1 MADQIDAREL
11 ASYQKASITPL
22 APGSSNLVSGPAIYS
37 PLPGRFVVFP
47 CPVEGDGAEPRV
59 RVIKIRTTE
68 ERSYFISGQE
78 GTIEGLAISGDY
90 IDGVIRGNSLIPN
103 KGGPGW
109 IINPINPSFIL
120 ITTIPKDLSEETS
133 SDSKDLSE
141 EASSSSKALPEGV
154 SSGRY
159 LTSSKVKEFD
169 NSREEALSKKGIQ
182 PDSRVDIA
190 ANSAHESARN
200 NVEHVTHDEI
210 GRIESN
216 FKRLDENSIRRVK
229 QEYPRLSQYTGQQ
242 IKKKVIGLLA
252 ALKKTYSSNRL
263 LQDYLGTQQPFGIG
277 NRSKKEIDTNLKLF
291 ELEADED
298 IRRLTLRLFSK
309 PVKTTLAV
317 DAKPQYLVANPQ
329 DIHDKVQKDLL
340 EFWKVHD
347 PAKYK
352 DAIETVSKSDERLFR
367 PESYKPRTALLERL
381 GILEELVVKSRL
393 VLTVPLSTIDI
404 DFLAQGHLADP
415 KDTSYLS
422 VFRLRTQ
429 LNVDN
434 QAGTVEGEF
443 AGLSGLLEP
452 NINTEDELIGRLA
465 NAKSVDSTVRDVMR
479 DAASRKKV
487 LREKRLRLSKGS
499 RVKQRTTRAP
509 TVESLKAQ
517 VFDLEG
523 HLKGRMADIGVYSAK
538 FPETYSAVNSLNVDE
553 GVHTVTVPV
562 EAYDIVK
569 DGLTVRAGKKTM
581 TIAEAIKELNTRTFD
596 RRKELHSLID
606 SRSKGNTLTVEQEE
620 RIHKLESLLSS
631 DPKPIELKTAEN
643 IYLPNRV
650 IAGMPSYWGDKE
662 VLHPVSKDYFGMLLG
677 TSVLSHEELYEA
689 GETSE
694 LLHKLVGGGNKTHVQ
709 ILDELLGSKITNV
722 SIPGQLRKL
731 ESSLPTIKNK
741 KEAAFVKSRIES
753 LTAQIADADTPEKR
767 RFLRRY
773 HNYFENIGEYKKLAE
788 ENPDESLNAF
798 VEYVQ
803 KAFFNKKE
811 IDPRVLVSHGRNT
824 IYHAKAAIYSAV
836 SVHDDNAAFGSSP
849 EELAEHLT
857 EENPKLG
864 IHAGTF
870 GVETAKSKRARSDV
884 RNILV
889 TFLSQFLE
897 GDPKTH
903 TAVVNSFLNAE
914 NIRSAVEA
922 VAYASVTTET
932 MVGTSKEQVDA
943 NNQTQSLERDGR
955 NKDGQEEHI
964 LDRLKGE
971 TTEVS
976 SAEETSAS
984 LRLTVADILRAAQS
998 RQEDI
1003 PRYDRD
1009 YESYLDK
1016 IDKGIKGEDGLRQKP
1031 PVPIV
1036 RATPVPRMGGS
1047 YVEDAAV
1054 EEVRMQGRFNL
1065 ITDILDRE
1073 DQLKAELQEVQSKIS
1088 ADPKS
1093 AASIS
1098 LGKRAKD
1105 LKAQI
1110 ESEPNNRMRRLYG
1123 VRVTEDNQLAVVTP
1137 DDIERS
1143 LAEKTPIH
1151 FFGTHED
1158 DVQRVLANKTPQEL
1172 IDIAHSVGLK
1182 SGVNLEGKRNLHFYT
1197 PEDDSYQHREE
1208 RVDQHLELHPFDAG
1222 ALHEKAFLQ
1231 AQNGDLTNALH
1242 TITEASKADSTN
1254 VAISNGLKVLEDI
1267 EWRKNIPVYKPDL
1280 KKGVKLQPNSSLE
1293 KGWNKNTLQPYL
1305 DTRKVSGSDLT
1316 VNNLLDPNPPSLSH
1330 LILKKEAEE
1339 WANSHDNFS
1348 AELQS
1353 PAVRAIA
1360 SEAYQTGV
1368 FRHIMFGGY
1377 VKPQDYV
1384 QDPSLTAEQNTK
1396 LEQLSQQR
1404 KIDYPMRQ
1412 AGAPKGTLYAP
1423 ANTPEDRLYQE
1434 TLSGSSNTSPVH
1446 HTESIA
1452 AQEVAVQDPK
1462 LALERLMPNPDLFK
1476 ALADRVAAEGWS
1488 FDSKKGSVEYKD
1500 HELVDAEGRAFPIS
1514 TEAEVSRKI
1523 PLRDFVTAFGAN
1535 APDQRSEDKHR
1546 GVINYKSDSMKIYEL
1561 TGVDPISGKTISRT
1575 ISYNYAVPEKG
1586 VRSKGHLLGD
1596 AHERAIKFFTEGTQ
1610 NVIVLDTETDRH
1622 TRSLFSTSIL
1632 KIGADSKEMQSAENY
1647 TRSFYESRKL
1657 DYLQENK
1664 IDPDL
1669 FQLPGLRM
1677 DLQQKREQKELELE
1691 KSRRNMRS
1699 KTSKD
1704 QVAIQ
1709 ARVIKDQEEIKAQ
1722 ALKDRAEIIASE
1734 DAHFEKMNPGFKFTT
1749 KEIQTQEEQ
1758 VIHYAELLR
1767 KGLRDGNT
1775 VVAAHNAEFDLSVLA
1790 ENARSLATA
1799 HGLMTNL
1806 GVKLNSAANFFEN
1819 VLPKHT
1825 IDSAHVVQIAYP
1837 DRTSTQL
1844 EKVAVDEG
1852 ILSPGEQ
1859 THTSLADSRV
1869 VADIMHLALSK
1880 ENPKKFELKEVQD
1893 LGVMIF
1899 TDEARDA
1906 ILVHKIL
1913 PIDLSVGRDK
1923 VQVVGRRVS
1932 FEALKDTE
1940 GLRAMYAEM
1949 EANNSGVLVKELT
1962 TGYQISQRKD
1972 QGRLH
1977 LLSLESAAERADE
1990 MEGYQAGAVRDHARR
2005 MVRNAISPGQKS
2017 RADWTDLSIL
2027 RGKIAEG
2034 FDTLTGDE
2042 AKKSYISSVLM
2053 AARTQT
2059 NSEDLPG
2066 IDFTEVTK
2074 SQVKHLRRFM
2084 SDDMYGSIHES
2095 HFRKAVIL
2103 AKDTLVQR
2111 QETVDK
2117 RFLEEVTPLLKDGS
2131 ITTEQ
2136 YKKSRIAYT
2145 KLVNTIS
2152 PSPKVTLE
2160 SQDVVPKRSVTLSS
2174 YTPSSKLRSTEIDLT
2189 HLDQDDIMQQLQ
2201 SHADSVVPKMPSSM
2215 TEFQQRQVTMR
2226 RLTKD
2231 VRESSQAFRD
2241 IPLQQNIQGLA
2252 NTILTYAARN
2262 PSLGTKEGVLINDD
2276 LHVPEMRPTFDQDMN
2291 RELKQIGSTTN
2302 LPTALSAAPA
2312 REERQRN
2319 AAVNAEKTRRSTLS
2333 RSEPAPPRSEEN
2345 ESPFSTQVP
2354 PMGQDSGYTG
2364 GSAPHRTVEAPELGE
2379 NLSNTFRNIF
2389 TKATSMEITPENV
2402 KVGLAFAGGVTA
2414 LGLTLLGIHQA
2425 SRSSQKEAGAGD
2437 SDEAPM
2443 TADRVNRAAES
2454 DLRGGGSGDE
2464 AAEGYRKLKVTIRG
2478 SHLGIGGSRLSEEA
2492 LQAISQDVSSTL
2504 QKHLGAEL
2512 DPDGSIYGQS
2522 GQSAPARPWVINEVM
2537 GRILGKR

>member
-22 APGSSNLVSGPAIYS
+22 ASGSSTLVSGSAIYS

-68 ERSYFISGQE
+68 ERSYSVSGQT
-78 GTIEGLAISGDY
+78 GTTQGLAISGDH
-90 IDGVIRGNSLIPN
+90 IDGVVRGNSFIPN
-103 KGGPGW
+103 PGGPGW

-120 ITTIPKDLSEETS
+120 ITTISVD
-133 SDSKDLSE
+133 
-141 EASSSSKALPEGV
+141 LPEEV

-159 LTSSKVKEFD
+159 LTPGKVKEFD
-169 NSREEALSKKGIQ
+169 NSREEALSVKKIQ

-190 ANSAHESARN
+190 ANAAHESARN
-200 NVEHVTHDEI
+200 NVEHVTHDELE
-210 GRIESN
+210 RIKSN
-216 FKRLDENSIRRVK
+216 FKRLDENSIRRIK
-229 QEYPRLSQYTGQQ
+229 QEYPRLSQYTQQQ
-242 IKKKVIGLLA
+242 IKKKVIGLLS
-252 ALKKTYSSNRL
+252 ALKKTYPSNRL
-263 LQDYLGTQQPFGIG
+263 LQDYLSTQQPFGNKG
-277 NRSKKEIDTNLKLF
+277 GTEADTNLKLF
-291 ELEADED
+291 ELEGDED
-298 IRRLTLRLFSK
+298 IRRLTLRLFSGA
-309 PVKTTLAV
+309 PVKATLAV
-317 DAKPQYLVANPQ
+317 DAKPQYLVVNSE

-367 PESYKPRTALLERL
+367 EESYKPRTKKAERL

-415 KDTSYLS
+415 KDKDYLS
-422 VFRLRTQ
+422 VFRLRTE

-434 QAGTVEGEF
+434 QADTAEGEF
-443 AGLSGLLEP
+443 ASLSGLLEP

-487 LREKRLRLSKGS
+487 LREKRRRLSKGS

-722 SIPGQLRKL
+722 SIPGQLKKL
-731 ESSLPTIKNK
+731 ESSLPTIENK

-788 ENPDESLNAF
+788 ENPNESLNAF

-824 IYHAKAAIYSAV
+824 IYYAKAAIYSAV
-836 SVHDDNAAFGSSP
+836 SVYDDNAVFGSSP
-849 EELAEHLT
+849 EELEKFLT
-857 EENPKLG
+857 KENPKLG

-870 GVETAKSKRARSDV
+870 GIETAKSKGARSDV

-889 TFLSQFLE
+889 TFLSQFLK

-922 VAYASVTTET
+922 LAYASVTTEAV
-932 MVGTSKEQVDA
+932 VGTSPGNVAA
-943 NNQTQSLERDGR
+943 NNENLSLERSA
-955 NKDGQEEHI
+955 
-964 LDRLKGE
+964 LDKEGGETHLLERLKPG
-971 TTEVS
+971 TTEAS
-976 SAEETSAS
+976 STEEASES
-984 LRLTVADILRAAQS
+984 LRLTVADLLRAAQS
-998 RQEDI
+998 RQEDTS
-1003 PRYDRD
+1003 RYDKD
-1009 YESYLDK
+1009 YDTYLDK
-1016 IDKGIKGEDGLRQKP
+1016 RNRGIKKENGSLLKK

-1036 RATPVPRMGGS
+1036 RATEVPRMGGS

-1093 AASIS
+1093 TASIS

-1105 LKAQI
+1105 LRAQI
-1110 ESEPNNRMRRLYG
+1110 QSEPNNRMRRLYG

-1137 DDIERS
+1137 DDVERS

-1182 SGVNLEGKRNLHFYT
+1182 SGVNLEGKRDSHFYT

-1231 AQNGDLTNALH
+1231 AQNGDLTKALH

-1267 EWRKNIPVYKPDL
+1267 EWRKNIPVYEPNLKPNA
-1280 KKGVKLQPNSSLE
+1280 KGVVEATPGLNNVWK
-1293 KGWNKNTLQPYL
+1293 KNVYGPYL
-1305 DTRKVSGSDLT
+1305 DTRKASGNDLT
-1316 VNNLLDPNPPSLSH
+1316 VNDLLDPNPPSLSH

-1353 PAVRAIA
+1353 PAVRAIS

-1384 QDPSLTAEQNTK
+1384 QDPSLTAEENTK

-1412 AGAPKGTLYAP
+1412 AGAPKGMLYAP

-1462 LALERLMPNPDLFK
+1462 LALERLMTNPELRESVFSQ
-1476 ALADRVAAEGWS
+1476 LTAEGFS
-1488 FDSKKGSVEYKD
+1488 LEAGHLGSVEHTKD
-1500 HELVDAEGRAFPIS
+1500 GFLTSDGRVFPIS
-1514 TEAEVSRKI
+1514 AEPLVERKI
-1523 PLRDFVTAFGAN
+1523 PLLNFVTALGAN
-1535 APDQRSEDKHR
+1535 APGQRAEDKHR

-1561 TGVDPISGKTISRT
+1561 TGIDPISGKTISRT
-1575 ISYNYAVPEKG
+1575 ISYNYAVPENG

-1647 TRSFYESRKL
+1647 TRSFYESKKL

-1709 ARVIKDQEEIKAQ
+1709 ARVTKDQEEIKAQ

-1790 ENARSLATA
+1790 ENARSLADA
-1799 HGLMTNL
+1799 HSLTTNMGIRL
-1806 GVKLNSAANFFEN
+1806 HRAANFFEN

-1825 IDSAHVVQIAYP
+1825 IDTAHLLQIAYP

-1844 EKVAVDEG
+1844 EKIAVDQG
-1852 ILSPGEQ
+1852 VLSPGEQ
-1859 THTSLADSRV
+1859 THTALADNRV
-1869 VADIMHLALSK
+1869 AAEVVRLALSK
-1880 ENPKKFELKEVQD
+1880 DNPKKFESKEIQN

-1940 GLRAMYAEM
+1940 GLKAMYAEM

-1962 TGYQISQRKD
+1962 TGYQISQRRD

-2005 MVRNAISPGQKS
+2005 MVRNAISPGEKS

-2034 FDTLTGDE
+2034 FDALTGDE
-2042 AKKSYISSVLM
+2042 AKKSYISSVMM

-2059 NSEDLPG
+2059 NSEDIPG
-2066 IDFTEVTK
+2066 IDFTEVTR
-2074 SQVKHLRRFM
+2074 SQVNHLKRFM
-2084 SDDMYGSIHES
+2084 SNDMYGSIHES

-2131 ITTEQ
+2131 MSPEQ
-2136 YKKSRIAYT
+2136 YKTSRIAYT

-2174 YTPSSKLRSTEIDLT
+2174 YKPSGTLRSTEIDLT

-2201 SHADSVVPKMPSSM
+2201 SHADSVVPKMPNSM
-2215 TEFQQRQVTMR
+2215 TEFQQRQVTMQ

-2231 VRESSQAFRD
+2231 VRESSQAFKD

-2291 RELKQIGSTTN
+2291 RELKHIGSTTN

-2319 AAVNAEKTRRSTLS
+2319 AAVNAEKERRSNLS
-2333 RSEPAPPRSEEN
+2333 RSEPAPPRSEEY

-2354 PMGQDSGYTG
+2354 PMGQGSAYTG
-2364 GSAPHRTVEAPELGE
+2364 SSAPHRTVEAPELGE

-2478 SHLGIGGSRLSEEA
+2478 SHLGIGGSRLSEDA